1 MTKSQ
6 EEEVVEVVV
15 EEDQDISGKVQGS
28 KFYDPISVRTH
39 ELSSW

>member
-6 EEEVVEVVV
+6 EVVEEEEVV